1 MTFTLSGA
9 PAGAVITSGG
19 VFTWTPTEVQGPGV
33 YVFTVVVTDDGTPNL
48 NDSETITVTVNE
60 VNTAPVLDPVG
71 DQTIDEETLLT
82 FTATASD
89 VDLPPDTLTF
99 TLSGAPAGAVIT
111 SGGVFTWTPTEV
123 QGPGVYVFTVV
134 VTDDGTPNLND
145 SETITV
151 TVNEVNTAPV
161 LDPVGD
167 QTIDEETL
175 LTFTATASDVD
186 LPPDTL
192 TFTLSG
198 APAGAVITSG
208 GVFTWTP
215 TEVQGPGVY
224 VFTVVVTDDGTPN
237 LNDSETITV
246 TVNEVNTAPVLDP
259 VGDQTIDEETLL
271 TFTATASD
279 VDLPPDTLTFTLS
292 GAPAGAVITS
302 GGVFTWTPT
311 EVQGPGVYVF
321 TVVVTDDGTPNLND
335 SETITVTVN
344 EVNTAPVLDPVGDQ
358 TIDEETLLTFT
369 ATASDVDL
377 PPDTLT
383 FTLSGAPAGAV
394 ITSGGVFTWTPTEVQ
409 GPGVYVFTVVVTDD
423 GTPNLNDS
431 ETITVTVNEVN
442 TAPVLDP
449 VGDQTIDE
457 ETLLTFTAT
466 ASDVDLPPDT
476 LTFTLSGAPAGA
488 VITSGGVFTW
498 TPTEVQGPGV
508 YVFTVV
514 VTDDGT
520 PNLNDSETITV
531 TVNEVNTA
539 PVLDPVGDQT
549 IDEETLLTFTAT
561 ASDVDLP
568 PDTLTFTLSGAPAGA
583 VITSGGVFTWT
594 PTEVQGP
601 GVYVFTVVVT
611 DDGTPN
617 LNDSETITVT
627 VNEVNT
633 APVLDPVGD
642 QTIDE
647 ETLLTFTATASDVD
661 LPPDTLTFTLS
672 GAPAGAVITSGGV
685 FTWTPTEVQGPGVYV
700 FTVVVTDDGTP
711 NLNDS
716 ETITVTVNE
725 VNTAPVLD
733 PVGDQTIDEETL
745 LTFTATA
752 SDVDLPPD
760 TLTFT
765 LSGAPAGAVI
775 TSGGVFTWTPTEVQ
789 GPGVYVFTVVVTDDG
804 TPNLNDSETIRI
816 KVDNRP
822 PVAVDDLLF
831 LDEDTAETFDVTSND
846 SDPDGDSLNIVSVS
860 QPSEGTVIVAGPG
873 TVFYLPPLNFW
884 GTTSFTYTVS
894 DGAGGEATATVFV
907 DVASVNDAPLARA
920 DEYRFD

>member
-442 TAPVLDP
+442 TAPVLTRSATRPSTKKAHVHRPLPVFDLHPQRTSNHQRRSVHLDP
-449 VGDQTIDE
+449 HRSSRTRRLRVH
-457 ETLLTFTAT
+457 L
-466 ASDVDLPPDT
+466 
-476 LTFTLSGAPAGA
+476 
-488 VITSGGVFTW
+488 
-498 TPTEVQGPGV
+498 
-508 YVFTVV
+508 
-514 VTDDGT
+514 TDDGT
-520 PNLNDSETITV
+520 PNLETITV
-531 TVNEVNTA
+531 TVNVN
-539 PVLDPVGDQT
+539 
-549 IDEETLLTFTAT
+549 T
-561 ASDVDLP
+561 ASDVHRHRFLDLP
-568 PDTLTFTLSGAPAGA
+568 PTL
-583 VITSGGVFTWT
+583 
-594 PTEVQGP
+594 
-601 GVYVFTVVVT
+601 
-611 DDGTPN
+611 
-617 LNDSETITVT
+617 
-627 VNEVNT
+627 
-633 APVLDPVGD
+633 
-642 QTIDE
+642 
-647 ETLLTFTATASDVD
+647 
-661 LPPDTLTFTLS
+661 
-672 GAPAGAVITSGGV
+672 
-685 FTWTPTEVQGPGVYV
+685 
-700 FTVVVTDDGTP
+700 
-711 NLNDS
+711 
-716 ETITVTVNE
+716 
-725 VNTAPVLD
+725 
-733 PVGDQTIDEETL
+733 
-745 LTFTATA
+745 
-752 SDVDLPPD
+752 
-760 TLTFT
+760 
-765 LSGAPAGAVI
+765 
-775 TSGGVFTWTPTEVQ
+775 
-789 GPGVYVFTVVVTDDG
+789 
-804 TPNLNDSETIRI
+804 
-816 KVDNRP
+816 
-822 PVAVDDLLF
+822 
-831 LDEDTAETFDVTSND
+831 
-846 SDPDGDSLNIVSVS
+846 
-860 QPSEGTVIVAGPG
+860 
-873 TVFYLPPLNFW
+873 
-884 GTTSFTYTVS
+884 
-894 DGAGGEATATVFV
+894 
-907 DVASVNDAPLARA
+907 
-920 DEYRFD
+920 